1 MIQSVYV
8 LWLARNEARDGIQ
21 IAPPLEIME
30 RVVHLLHEW
39 RGIHQP
45 TVKESVVQRRPK
57 WEVPEEGWIKI
68 NPDGAVSK
76 FGVKG
81 GGGAVLRTAG
91 SY

>member
-21 IAPPLEIME
+21 IAPPHEIME

-45 TVKESVVQRRPK
+45 TVKESGGQRRPK
-57 WEVPEEGWIKI
+57 GRTEEE
-68 NPDGAVSK
+68 DGEEPSQNATVRPWAR
-76 FGVKG
+76 G
-81 GGGAVLRTAG
+81 GLRR
-91 SY
+91 